1 MKIAHR
7 DPRSSPFYVPPSAVV
22 DAAYEAEVRRS
33 TERGEREY
41 QRRTARLAKAE
52 ARLARA
58 RADTPRRRHRRR
70 LAELEAVVEL
80 RRAELEDYR
89 RLMLGVPAS
98 AEHRGT
104 RSYRPVPI
112 VHGNPIP

>member
-1 MKIAHR
+1 MKLTHR
-7 DPRSSPFYVPPSAVV
+7 DSRSSPFYIPPSAVP
-22 DAAYEAEVRRS
+22 DPGYQAEVDRS

-41 QRRTARLAKAE
+41 QRRAARLARAE

-58 RADTPRRRHRRR
+58 REVTTPRRR
-70 LAELEAVVEL
+70 LADLTAAVEL
-80 RRAELEDYR
+80 RRAELDAYR
-89 RLMLGVPAS
+89 RVMTGVPAS

-104 RSYRPVPI
+104 RSYRPVPV

>member
-1 MKIAHR
+1 MKITHR
-7 DPRSSPFYVPPSAVV
+7 NASGSWFYVPPSAVV
-22 DAAYEAEVRRS
+22 DADYEAEVRRS

-41 QRRTARLAKAE
+41 RRRMHRLARAE

-58 RADTPRRRHRRR
+58 QEVKTPRRQ
-70 LAELEAVVEL
+70 LAELVAVVEL

-89 RLMLGVPAS
+89 RLMVGVPAS
-98 AEHRGT
+98 AEHRGVG
-104 RSYRPVPI
+104 SYRPVPV